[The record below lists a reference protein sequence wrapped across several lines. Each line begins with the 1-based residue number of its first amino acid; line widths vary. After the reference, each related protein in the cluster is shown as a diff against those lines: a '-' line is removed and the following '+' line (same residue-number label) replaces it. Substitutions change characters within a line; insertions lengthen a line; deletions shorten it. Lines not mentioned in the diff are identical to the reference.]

1 MCVCVCFFRQESS
14 IVAGI
19 TCSRSAVKKV
29 LVLFVYVYCDLF
41 TCTVL
46 KHCQLVLHTHTR
58 VPITCIPVHH
68 LSHGVVLDVDVFVV
82 FRMIFQ
88 SQLT

>member
-46 KHCQLVLHTHTR
+46 KHCQLVLHTR